1 MKHARLTSI
10 ASIVLTAAFCLAGI
24 PPAVDAQSP
33 LPQERPGEPTAAKPG
48 LLSKIGIDQRLNNQV
63 PLDLPFVDETGKAV
77 KLGDYFGKRPVL
89 LALVYYECPMLCTQ
103 VLNGV
108 TGALKVLNFDVG
120 REFDVIA
127 VSINPKEG
135 PGLAS
140 QKKQA
145 YIERYGRPQTA
156 AGWHFLTGEE
166 ENIQKLAAAVG
177 FRYAYDEEIKQYAHG
192 AGVELLTPKGV
203 IARYF
208 YGIEFAPR
216 DIRLGIVEASE
227 ERIGSVIDAALLLCY
242 HYDPSTG
249 KYGAAALRM
258 VRVGALAT
266 IAAFGMFLFVAGSG
280 CGRNGAKAS
289 EGRQAGCR
297 GPRRLYRR

>member
-1 MKHARLTSI
+1 M
-10 ASIVLTAAFCLAGI
+10 
-24 PPAVDAQSP
+24 
-33 LPQERPGEPTAAKPG
+33 
-48 LLSKIGIDQRLNNQV
+48 
-63 PLDLPFVDETGKAV
+63 

-120 REFDVIA
+120 REFDVVA

-166 ENIQKLAAAVG
+166 ENIRKLAAAVG

-227 ERIGSVIDAALLLCY
+227 ERIGSVDRC
-242 HYDPSTG
+242 
-249 KYGAAALRM
+249 GAAALLSLRSLDGEVRRRRAPDGADRRARDHCRVWDVP
-258 VRVGALAT
+258 VRVLGA
-266 IAAFGMFLFVAGSG
+266 IRRRAAAAPSIELKRCSRTFPSFRS
-280 CGRNGAKAS
+280 R
-289 EGRQAGCR
+289 
-297 GPRRLYRR
+297 PRRRPDR

>member
-1 MKHARLTSI
+1 MTNARPISAALI
-10 ASIVLTAAFCLAGI
+10 ALMAAVCFASI
-24 PPAVDAQSP
+24 PSAVQAQSP
-33 LPQERPGEPTAAKPG
+33 LPQQRPGEPTGAKPG
-48 LLSKIGIDQRLNNQV
+48 LLSKIGIDQRLNHQV
-63 PLDLPFVDETGKAV
+63 PLDLPFVDETGRSV

-120 REFDVIA
+120 REFDVVA

-145 YIERYGRPQTA
+145 YVERYGRPHTA

-166 ENIQKLAAAVG
+166 DNIQKLATAVG

-208 YGIEFAPR
+208 YGIEYAPR

-227 ERIGSVIDAALLLCY
+227 ERIGSVIDSALLLCY

-249 KYGAAALRM
+249 KYGATALTL
-258 VRVGALAT
+258 VRIGAVAT
-266 IAAFGMFLFVAGSG
+266 VAAFGTFLFVSL
-280 CGRNGAKAS
+280 
-289 EGRQAGCR
+289 
-297 GPRRLYRR
+297 RRERRRP